1 MREGRRGAERERER
15 LLLIHVLLLFLL
27 EYPEV
32 PYGLS
37 LSPTDSLQYQL
48 SWKLHRSPPPLV
60 SSLNYRIYINHSLL
74 LKTVPLQE
82 LGTNG
87 IGSFF
92 VSIGASDMQFDHAP
106 LTPPLSLS
114 IRVSDDVH
122 ISSFSSSLPLPSQLY
137 DLVLIK
143 EHHDDTSSVTSVL
156 SNGVGVASSSLLTS
170 NSGSSLPEITEG
182 MEYIHFCFHF
192 HST

>member
-1 MREGRRGAERERER
+1 
-15 LLLIHVLLLFLL
+15 
-27 EYPEV
+27 
-32 PYGLS
+32 
-37 LSPTDSLQYQL
+37 
-48 SWKLHRSPPPLV
+48 
-60 SSLNYRIYINHSLL
+60 
-74 LKTVPLQE
+74 
-82 LGTNG
+82 
-87 IGSFF
+87 
-92 VSIGASDMQFDHAP
+92 MQFDHAP

-182 MEYIHFCFHF
+182 MEYIHFHFCFHF
-192 HST
+192 HSTQVCVGVCVCAWCCAIFN